1 MLFGLE
7 SAELQNSA
15 MKALDT
21 FQLKCV
27 RKILKMKTTY
37 VDRSNTN
44 EEVYRRANAQ
54 LREDGRIKPRS
65 AIYLERKQ
73 NYSAKW

>member
-1 MLFGLE
+1 MIQAVLYSKVLLGLE

-21 FQLKCV
+21 FQLTCL
-27 RKILKMKTTY
+27 RKIFKMNTTC

-44 EEVYRRANAQ
+44 EEVYRRANEQ
-54 LREDGRIKPRS
+54 LREDGRIKPLS
-65 AIYLERKQ
+65 ASYLE
-73 NYSAKW
+73 